1 MRSIKK
7 AELEKAFDALSK
19 DHEKAMKELSLEIEK
34 NRALNIIRDKKV
46 DVVQIME
53 NPDWDNVIWY
63 NTSFTGVLCE
73 GWRMLSQAEYD
84 TVRKY
89 LLN

>member
-1 MRSIKK
+1 MRPLTK
-7 AELEKAFDALSK
+7 AELEKAFVALSK
-19 DHEKAMKELSLEIEK
+19 EDEKTKKLLSLEIEK
-34 NRALNIIRDKKV
+34 NRALDIIRDKKV
-46 DVVQIME
+46 DVPYIME
-53 NPDWDNVIWY
+53 NPEAEDVFWY
-63 NTSFTGVLCE
+63 NSSFTGVLCE

>member
-1 MRSIKK
+1 MKPFKK

-19 DHEKAMKELSLEIEK
+19 EDEKTKKLLSLEIEK
-34 NRALNIIRDKKV
+34 NRALNIIKDKKV
-46 DVVQIME
+46 DVPYIME
-53 NPDWDNVIWY
+53 NPEAENVFWY
-63 NTSFTGVLCE
+63 NSSFTGVLCE